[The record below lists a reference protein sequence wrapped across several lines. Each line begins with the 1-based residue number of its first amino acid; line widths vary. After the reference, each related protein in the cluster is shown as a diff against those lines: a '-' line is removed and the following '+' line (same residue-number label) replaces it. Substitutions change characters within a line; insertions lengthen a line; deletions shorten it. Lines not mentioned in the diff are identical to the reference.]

1 MIINFIISTIFLL
14 GMQAWKIS
22 VWKRVHLYNQWV
34 CDGVTD
40 CDDGSDE
47 IECGKLNTV
56 EH

>member
-1 MIINFIISTIFLL
+1 M
-14 GMQAWKIS
+14 
-22 VWKRVHLYNQWV
+22 HLYNQWV

-40 CDDGSDE
+40 CADGSDE